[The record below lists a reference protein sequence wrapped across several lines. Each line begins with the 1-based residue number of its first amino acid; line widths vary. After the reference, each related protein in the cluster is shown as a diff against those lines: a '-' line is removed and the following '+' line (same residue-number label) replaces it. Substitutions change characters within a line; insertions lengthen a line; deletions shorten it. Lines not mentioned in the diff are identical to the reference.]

1 MSSLFGEFGEGAGVA
16 FGRWGGEG
24 ILDGGA
30 VATHIDGVHDR
41 EGAADAEEEAEK
53 AADRGGPEGGGHR
66 ASLAVEWFEATE
78 VCPSLR
84 A

>member
-30 VATHIDGVHDR
+30 VATHIDGVHDGK
-41 EGAADAEEEAEK
+41 GAADAL
-53 AADRGGPEGGGHR
+53 
-66 ASLAVEWFEATE
+66 SLIHI
-78 VCPSLR
+78 
-84 A
+84 